1 MTTVVYLIRHGATAV
16 NREIPNRLQGKGI
29 DLPLDPI
36 GREQAARAAEALA
49 SHPLRAVYA
58 SPMLRALETASIV
71 AVPHGLA
78 PIPVE
83 DIIEADVGRW
93 EGLTWAEASAQDPEQ
108 HDQFHANPGTVPY
121 PGGESFQDVQR
132 RSVPALAALAASHAG
147 ERIAVI
153 AHNVVNR
160 AVLASLLGL
169 PIDLARALRQSNCG
183 INVLH
188 YHRAGRVELFA
199 MNACLHL
206 EGLEPGP

>member
-1 MTTVVYLIRHGATAV
+1 MTTVVYLLRHGATAV
-16 NREIPNRLQGKGI
+16 NREVPNRLQGKGI

-49 SHPLRAVYA
+49 GHRLEAVYA
-58 SPMLRALETASIV
+58 SPMLRALQTASIV
-71 AVPHGLA
+71 AEPHRLTPA
-78 PIPVE
+78 PIE
-83 DIIEADVGRW
+83 AIIEADVGRW

-108 HDQFHANPGTVPY
+108 YDRFHANPGTIPY
-121 PGGESFQDVQR
+121 PDGESFQDVQR
-132 RSVPALAALAASHAG
+132 RAIPALAALAANHPG
-147 ERIAVI
+147 GRIAVI

-169 PIDLARALRQSNCG
+169 PIDLARSLRQSNCG

-188 YHRAGRVELFA
+188 YRPGGVELFA